1 MFDWG
6 VLKRGVPNS
15 VRFCIGD
22 LQMYIFFIPTHPWAV
37 ECTHLVASSHSMC
50 TFNGLT
56 VECVHSTVKVIECV
70 YELNKW
76 K

>member
-1 MFDWG
+1 MC
-6 VLKRGVPNS
+6 
-15 VRFCIGD
+15 RFND
-22 LQMYIFFIPTHPWAV
+22 LAM
-37 ECTHLVASSHSMC
+37 ECTHSIASSHGMC